1 MRLILLTTGVT
12 LVAALGFMIDSQSR
26 MPIPRRAEIPVEQ
39 YKIYAPGRV
48 EGTTPEI
55 ELRPRLD
62 GRIVKL
68 PIRDGQLVEQG
79 EILLQLDDQQYQHEV
94 ALAAAR
100 LDLAKAELKR
110 LVNGAHDQERI
121 EAVALC
127 RAKQAELEC
136 AELAWKRIGELHES
150 KAISD
155 EAADNQRTQVA
166 ALKAEVEAA
175 RARQKLLEAPARDD
189 EVQMANARIQAAKA
203 QLELAKVR
211 LERTKLRA
219 PSSGRILKVEVEMGE
234 LSGPDSLRPAVI
246 LVDTSA
252 FRVRAFV
259 EELDAPRL
267 KLGMT
272 ATVVA
277 DGLPNQQLKGRIS
290 RLSPRMSRKQ
300 LWSDRPTERYDTKT
314 REVWLELEDAQELVV
329 GLRVDVTIDA
339 GSPAAAHAEGLA
351 LQPPGSV
358 SNLLQLSAPRRAQ
371 IRLMG
376 VERLF

>member
-339 GSPAAAHAEGLA
+339 CSLAVAPDSPSE
-351 LQPPGSV
+351 PGSAEPDCPAV
-358 SNLLQLSAPRRAQ
+358 PKPPHIAQ
-371 IRLMG
+371 AL
-376 VERLF
+376 VAEQ